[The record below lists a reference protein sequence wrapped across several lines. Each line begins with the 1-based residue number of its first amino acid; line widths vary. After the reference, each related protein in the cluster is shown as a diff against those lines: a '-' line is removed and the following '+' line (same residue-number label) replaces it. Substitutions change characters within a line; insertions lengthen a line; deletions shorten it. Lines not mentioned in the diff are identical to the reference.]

1 MHNKIMLLNMVT
13 KLANA
18 VRHTVLTDY
27 RKVSKIYLKFILEA
41 FASRLQRQCS
51 LIVL

>member
-1 MHNKIMLLNMVT
+1 MLLNMVT

-27 RKVSKIYLKFILEA
+27 RKVSKIFFKFIFEA
-41 FASRLQRQCS
+41 FASRLQQQCP

>member
-1 MHNKIMLLNMVT
+1 MLLNMVT

-27 RKVSKIYLKFILEA
+27 RKVSTIYLKFIFEA
-41 FASRLQRQCS
+41 FASRLQQQCPPIG
-51 LIVL
+51 L